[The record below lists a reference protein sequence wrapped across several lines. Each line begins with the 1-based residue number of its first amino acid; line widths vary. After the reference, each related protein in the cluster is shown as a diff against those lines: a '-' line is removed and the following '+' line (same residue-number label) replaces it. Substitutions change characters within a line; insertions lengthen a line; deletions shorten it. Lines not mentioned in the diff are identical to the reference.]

1 MPYSNTLRLPRP
13 KSNKFRFR
21 PTRLFTSDMGKL
33 IPNFCELV
41 YPGDVWKLGSTSK
54 SYFQSMIG
62 TTMGAFRVYQF
73 YHYVPLRLLMK
84 NFEPYI
90 TGGLDGND
98 ATPTP
103 VVTSPVT
110 GWKAGSLFDHLGYV
124 SNYFD
129 ESNNEVVVPNFTA
142 NAWALRAYAKVINDW
157 FINENLDMEVSLS
170 LEDGLDTTTN
180 TDIFNVCWRP
190 DYFTN
195 ALPWAQRGP
204 AVTIP
209 LGETAPV
216 YGTGGVLGLKDVT
229 SGVVSGAHLL
239 STTTASGSGIRVAL
253 GNPALGRSGDELGV
267 VSKNDGAGSGLYSDI
282 SSVSGIEVNKLR
294 DYIAMQVS
302 AEVLAQSGAR
312 LIEYLLGIWGVRSSD
327 KTLQRSQYLG
337 GGVAPVYISEVAQT
351 SSSDETTPQGNLSS
365 NGIAVNTA
373 WGFKHRFEEF
383 GVLLG
388 TQVILPDVMYFQ
400 GNRRWMNYNSRWD
413 YPNPLFARL
422 GDQPI
427 EEKEIFAQGA
437 GKSTV
442 VGGVTVDDNTKFGFV
457 PRYDEGRYIP
467 STVHGDFKTSL
478 KYLHAARQ
486 FSNPPLLNSDF
497 AKANPSKRIFAV
509 TTQKYDAIKTE
520 IGFDITCYRKLPKHQ
535 LPATFGLLYGV

>member
-73 YHYVPLRLLMK
+73 YHYVPLRLLMN

-157 FINENLDMEVSLS
+157 FINENLDMEVPLS

-209 LGETAPV
+209 LGETAPI
-216 YGTGGVLGLKDVT
+216 YGTG
-229 SGVVSGAHLL
+229 
-239 STTTASGSGIRVAL
+239 
-253 GNPALGRSGDELGV
+253 NPFSLTP
-267 VSKNDGAGSGLYSDI
+267 NDGSNATRSVIGTPASSGKSLDYDGTALSQDTTMLYPRKSDNMPTGSSAYTDI

-383 GVLLG
+383 GVLIG

-422 GDQPI
+422 GEQPI

-442 VGGVTVDDNTKFGFV
+442 VDGVTVDDNTKFGFV
-457 PRYDEGRYIP
+457 PRFDEGRYIP

-478 KYLHAARQ
+478 KFLHAARQ
-486 FSNPPLLNSDF
+486 FANPPLLNSDF